1 MDYEKCPRCGADPP
15 PGAGW
20 CPMCGKELVRHQQ
33 HKVRGNGQGSV
44 YQLPNG
50 HYKAVVTTGYYL
62 DADGHRRRRTRSKV
76 CERKKDAVA
85 SLIALA
91 ASPRGTQ
98 PRTFQELYTA
108 WFPTHRAGKA
118 TMDCYKAAMKYLAP
132 IWSLPMPEITVD
144 DLQECLD
151 DCPHGKRTREN
162 MRAVIGLVYKYGIP
176 RKVVPDNLNLAP
188 FLSVT
193 GDAAAH
199 RDALTDVELEKVRQA
214 VGKVPGADQ
223 IYMLCYTGFRIREF
237 LSLTA
242 DSYSASS
249 QTLTGGSK
257 TAAGRDRTVTLSPK
271 IAPLVAALA
280 ASGGPLIK
288 KRDGTAWGSPRAW
301 TGAVFYPAL
310 EQIGIDNPVLDN
322 GRRRI
327 SPHSCR
333 HTFATL
339 LKRVQGADKDKQEL
353 IGHASVEML
362 RYYQDVALEDLRSI
376 TNAI

>member
-1 MDYEKCPRCGADPP
+1 
-15 PGAGW
+15 
-20 CPMCGKELVRHQQ
+20 MCGKELVRHQQ

-50 HYKAVVTTGYYL
+50 RYKAVITAGYYL
-62 DADGHRRRRTRSKV
+62 DADGRRRRRTRSKV

-85 SLIALA
+85 ALIALA
-91 ASPRGTQ
+91 ASPRATQ
-98 PRTFQELYTA
+98 PRTFQELYAA

-118 TMDCYKAAMKYLAP
+118 TMDCYKAAMKYLEP

-188 FLSVT
+188 YLSVT

-199 RDALTDVELEKVRQA
+199 RDALTDVELEKIRQA
-214 VGKVPGADQ
+214 VGTVPGADQ

-237 LSLTA
+237 LALTA
-242 DSYSASS
+242 DSYSAAA

-257 TAAGRDRTVTLSPK
+257 TAAGRNRTVTLSPK

-288 KRDGTAWGSPRAW
+288 KRDGAAWGSPRAW